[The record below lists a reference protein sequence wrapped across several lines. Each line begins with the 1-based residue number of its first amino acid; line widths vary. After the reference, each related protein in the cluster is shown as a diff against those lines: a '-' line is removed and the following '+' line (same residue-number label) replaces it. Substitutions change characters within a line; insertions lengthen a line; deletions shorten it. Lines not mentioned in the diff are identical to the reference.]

1 MYIELFGYLIGF
13 TLIDPIIV
21 QSSVVQ
27 VDAAPGET
35 LLVAQAERAHA
46 AWAERLHVA
55 RAAQI
60 HVARVAR
67 LHVARVARLHVAR
80 VVELHEADPA
90 VRAHRLGHRELLGR
104 QLRALAYQC
113 KLFHSNAR

>member
-67 LHVARVARLHVAR
+67 LHVARV
-80 VVELHEADPA
+80 VELHEADPA

>member
-13 TLIDPIIV
+13 ALIDPIIV

-46 AWAERLHVA
+46 VWVERYDAAWVV
-55 RAAQI
+55 QI
-60 HVARVAR
+60 
-67 LHVARVARLHVAR
+67 HVARVARLHVAR

-90 VRAHRLGHRELLGR
+90 VRAHRMGHRELLGR
-104 QLRALAYQC
+104 QLRALADQC